1 MRITS
6 GFTLRLP
13 LRLPTLGLIAVLAC
27 AFVVAACGTTTSGA
41 GSGGTSPTA
50 TTAPTAA
57 STNTVPAPTN
67 TPSGPQAA
75 VSITTSGGAYGGGN
89 FGFSPSS
96 LSIKAGTTVTWTDMT
111 GAPHTV
117 TSDAGDPAPFNGS
130 LSGDGATF
138 SFTFTTSGTY
148 KYHCSIHPYMTA
160 TITVTA

>member
-1 MRITS
+1 MLSPHAAHAFRRTGTARMPHAFGASI
-6 GFTLRLP
+6 
-13 LRLPTLGLIAVLAC
+13 GLLSC
-27 AFVVAACGTTTSGA
+27 LLLLAACG
-41 GSGGTSPTA
+41 GSSSTGGTSPTA

-57 STNTVPAPTN
+57 PTNTVPA
-67 TPSGPQAA
+67 PSGPQAA
-75 VSITTSGGAYGGGN
+75 VSVTTSGGAYGGGN

-117 TSDAGDPAPFNGS
+117 TSDAGDPASFNGS

-138 SFTFTTSGTY
+138 GFTFTTPGTY